1 MATTSDDCCI
11 CLETLGDGET
21 FPIPGC
27 GHLMHAKCA
36 AETFFRRRAECPLC
50 RNRGTG
56 GAGRNTAGS
65 ALPSTASVSR
75 ASVLDTE
82 LPPLEAVYGTLTG
95 LFVLKAR
102 DPEAGDTT
110 NPFVWEGV
118 RCCRCPGG
126 SCVKRLARGA
136 ARGNE
141 AAILIGD
148 QYLAMPV
155 YFFPKRD
162 SEEDAIRA
170 LEVPR
175 PEEVRS
181 LRCSC

>member
-56 GAGRNTAGS
+56 GAGRHTTGS

-95 LFVLKAR
+95 LFILRASKT
-102 DPEAGDTT
+102 GDTAES
-110 NPFVWEGV
+110 FVWEGA

-126 SCVKRLARGA
+126 SCVKRMARGA
-136 ARGNE
+136 ARENE

-162 SEEDAIRA
+162 SEEDVIRG
-170 LEVPR
+170 LEAPR

-181 LRCSC
+181 LPCFC